1 MNKEQ
6 PIQLDEKTTQ
16 AVAELKGMITTN
28 YPSATFAVA
37 PGIDEPHSINVLA
50 TVDVDDPDEV
60 TDLTIERELQ
70 LQIDEGLP
78 VYVIPLRT
86 PERVTKL
93 VAEQR
98 ARQQTPPVFPLPP
111 ATPH

>member
-60 TDLTIERELQ
+60 LEKVLDRVVALSVE
-70 LQIDEGLP
+70 EGVP
-78 VYVIPLRT
+78 VHVVALRT
-86 PERVTKL
+86 PERIAVYRRTVRRKRMSPL
-93 VAEQR
+93 RRLLPFLQR
-98 ARQQTPPVFPLPP
+98 
-111 ATPH
+111 